1 MPLYTLH
8 NVVEMGKQVMALKE
22 RGIKAE
28 YLGSAQ
34 KDFTVQTKAEHGQFD
49 ILFMTP
55 EKACTISTRYEN
67 KPMHNRH
74 L

>member
-1 MPLYTLH
+1 
-8 NVVEMGKQVMALKE
+8 MALKQ

-34 KDFTVQTKAEHGQFD
+34 KDSTVQTKAEHGQFD

-55 EKACTISTRYEN
+55 EKACTVPTRYWD
-67 KPMHNRH
+67 KPMHNLQLVH
-74 L
+74 YLTLSK